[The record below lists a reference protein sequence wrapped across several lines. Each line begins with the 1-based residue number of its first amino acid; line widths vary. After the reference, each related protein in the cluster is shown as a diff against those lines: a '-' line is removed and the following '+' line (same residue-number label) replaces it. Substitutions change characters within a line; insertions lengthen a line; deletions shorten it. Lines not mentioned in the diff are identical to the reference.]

1 MEEADKGGPCHAV
14 MKEKNRGGTMTGQ
27 KIPKKFE
34 KYVVTDLPR
43 PVSIAGHKHPAPF
56 WVTPDMFPGV
66 NIGVAGHEVSG
77 TVGAPHAGPH
87 VHEKEG
93 EIWVA
98 PSENRGDVVIEA
110 HLEDETFLVEAPFAI
125 FIPAGTLHYFKVVKC
140 ESPRYVMGIKV
151 PV

>member
-1 MEEADKGGPCHAV
+1 MEEADKGGPCHAP
-14 MKEKNRGGTMTGQ
+14 MKAQKRGGAMTDQ
-27 KIPKKFE
+27 KIPQKFE
-34 KYVVTDLPR
+34 KYVVIDLPR
-43 PVSIAGHKHPAPF
+43 LVSITGHKHPAPF

-66 NIGVAGHEVSG
+66 NIGVAGREVSRMVG
-77 TVGAPHAGPH
+77 TPHAGPH

-140 ESPRYVMGIKV
+140 ESPHYVMGIKV